1 MTMKMR
7 MVLIGGVARSF
18 PGSCAKQPATLS
30 MTMRRVLI
38 GGVSRSFPGSR
49 VKQPATNIDVDEDG
63 GDDDDDF
70 VDEKVFVVFLVHE
83 LVD

>member
-1 MTMKMR
+1 M
-7 MVLIGGVARSF
+7 LIGGVARSF
-18 PGSCAKQPATLS
+18 PGSRASTS
-30 MTMRRVLI
+30 
-38 GGVSRSFPGSR
+38 
-49 VKQPATNIDVDEDG
+49 NIVDDDEDG

>member
-1 MTMKMR
+1 MEESL
-7 MVLIGGVARSF
+7 VVFLV
-18 PGSCAKQPATLS
+18 
-30 MTMRRVLI
+30 RVLNN
-38 GGVSRSFPGSR
+38 
-49 VKQPATNIDVDEDG
+49 QHNQDG

>member
-1 MTMKMR
+1 MTMRMGMTMKMR
-7 MVLIGGVARSF
+7 M
-18 PGSCAKQPATLS
+18 
-30 MTMRRVLI
+30 VLI